1 MPLHVDIR
9 VNDSLLN
16 TLHIGRFSGG
26 TDPDDMNI
34 YLIVEGKK
42 PTNLDDWVMR
52 GIEFKHRYG
61 DGAEICVM
69 RGLRMLKLRG
79 DDGQT
84 VGS

>member
-42 PTNLDDWVMR
+42 PASLDDWVMR
-52 GIEFKHRYG
+52 GTEFKHRYG

-69 RGLRMLKLRG
+69 RGIRALRG
-79 DDGQT
+79 EGEQGT
-84 VGS
+84 RY